1 MRRKKKN
8 KRRAPYFYVFICIGS
23 LITFFGLKSAAD
35 HSLAFVIYSLAGITI
50 FGLYI
55 YLDKLLPKVNI
66 SEEELEEE
74 YKKLVSERIKEIPEE
89 KKIAFEEYQE
99 LKINFDLEGEKFTD
113 KFRELG
119 TELDLLK
126 KMK

>member
-1 MRRKKKN
+1 MYRLVDN
-8 KRRAPYFYVFICIGS
+8 
-23 LITFFGLKSAAD
+23 LFGLKSAAD